1 MNIYITRVDTNGAE
15 DQNEAPVDAIF
26 SVSVNGEKITND
38 RGSTRWFTNFDAAAN
53 AVFDKLD
60 LWNVKVD
67 AIRWIAQY
75 DSAWGE
81 ALDEPCG
88 YVGKIAS

>member
-15 DQNEAPVDAIF
+15 DHNGAPVDAIF
-26 SVSVNGEKITND
+26 SVTIDGRKVLTESGGTY
-38 RGSTRWFTNFDAAAN
+38 WFRTFDSAAD
-53 AVFDKLD
+53 AVFTETGV
-60 LWNVKVD
+60 N

-88 YVGKIAS
+88 YVGRVIQ